1 MCGSTSA
8 NRTKLLTV
16 GTPCWW
22 ECASWGWRACFD
34 ILGVSGVALSTNVGG
49 RVSGVTWG
57 LLLRAGERNPRGESV
72 C

>member
-1 MCGSTSA
+1 MAVPLQVGQ
-8 NRTKLLTV
+8 KLLTV

-22 ECASWGWRACFD
+22 GASRGWRACFD
-34 ILGVSGVALSTNVGG
+34 ILGVPGVALNTNVGT

-72 C
+72 Y